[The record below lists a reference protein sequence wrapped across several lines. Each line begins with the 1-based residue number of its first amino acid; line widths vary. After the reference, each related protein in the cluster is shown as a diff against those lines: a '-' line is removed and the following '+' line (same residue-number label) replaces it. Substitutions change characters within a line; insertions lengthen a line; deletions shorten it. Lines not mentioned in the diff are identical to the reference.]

1 MKMMIFRR
9 KLSAMMCALLLC
21 VCTCGVAGAEA
32 VLLPPQEGA
41 ASDSN
46 LSQSDVQ
53 QGEASNPEQGGSKTE
68 EKASSSDDEVK
79 KESGADSAIQP
90 VSDAS
95 SVGDEKEEEYKPF
108 SVKLTPGEETL
119 TIKITGASERN
130 IMIGV
135 YTSDLQYA
143 AGGSVKGD
151 ATLTYDELEAGDYY
165 VLVEYD
171 PSPKGFQ
178 NFEGEVTVLA
188 KTPTD
193 TEDAGKPDE
202 SKPDESK
209 PDESKP
215 DETKPG
221 SSSGEPTPFTI
232 ELKGGKG
239 TLDIVI
245 AGASE
250 HTLMIGVYDENLQN
264 VKSGFVT
271 GSQTVSYTDLAAGK
285 YYVMVEYDP
294 PNTQIGVKDGYVT
307 VTAADGE
314 TKPGED
320 ATTPPSGGTIID
332 APIIPDTPEDPVNP
346 DIPTQYRNQI
356 EATVKVGKD
365 FISIQIV
372 KGENLPMIVSVG
384 DQMRETKL
392 GQTVRFEKLKKGEYE
407 IEIDYKDAIAG
418 ISPYRTSVK
427 VPLETPDSYILLKK
441 GMECYEVYLL
451 TQRLAQ
457 LGYPIT
463 ARYDYNNDVVIAV
476 RLFQEENGLSVDGMA
491 GKKTQKKLYSSSAKD
506 YDIEDDFESLDRH
519 DNGKAAVYA
528 LQQRLKDL
536 GYYSIRVDGIYGSGT
551 ERAVR
556 WFQKVNGLKESG
568 KADAAM
574 QQLLYSAS
582 AKKATGSYTSASGDY
597 STLSRSKYY
606 NAKVVPLQRRLKE
619 LGYLSGSV
627 DGYFGSRTYRAV
639 RNFQSRNGLS
649 VTGKADAATQQ
660 KLYSSSAKAASG
672 STSSSSAGYRLLYWG
687 CEGTAVKNLQN
698 ALINAG
704 YRSIVR
710 SADGIYGRWTYD
722 AVRAYQ
728 KDHGLSVDGIAGK
741 KTQNALYGT
750 AY

>member
-1 MKMMIFRR
+1 M
-9 KLSAMMCALLLC
+9 
-21 VCTCGVAGAEA
+21 
-32 VLLPPQEGA
+32 
-41 ASDSN
+41 
-46 LSQSDVQ
+46 
-53 QGEASNPEQGGSKTE
+53 
-68 EKASSSDDEVK
+68 
-79 KESGADSAIQP
+79 
-90 VSDAS
+90 
-95 SVGDEKEEEYKPF
+95 
-108 SVKLTPGEETL
+108 
-119 TIKITGASERN
+119 
-130 IMIGV
+130 
-135 YTSDLQYA
+135 
-143 AGGSVKGD
+143 
-151 ATLTYDELEAGDYY
+151 
-165 VLVEYD
+165 
-171 PSPKGFQ
+171 
-178 NFEGEVTVLA
+178 
-188 KTPTD
+188 
-193 TEDAGKPDE
+193 
-202 SKPDESK
+202 
-209 PDESKP
+209 
-215 DETKPG
+215 
-221 SSSGEPTPFTI
+221 
-232 ELKGGKG
+232 
-239 TLDIVI
+239 
-245 AGASE
+245 
-250 HTLMIGVYDENLQN
+250 
-264 VKSGFVT
+264 
-271 GSQTVSYTDLAAGK
+271 
-285 YYVMVEYDP
+285 
-294 PNTQIGVKDGYVT
+294 
-307 VTAADGE
+307 
-314 TKPGED
+314 
-320 ATTPPSGGTIID
+320 
-332 APIIPDTPEDPVNP
+332 PIIPDTPEDPVNP

-556 WFQKVNGLKESG
+556 WFQKVNGLKETG

-627 DGYFGSRTYRAV
+627 DGYFGSQTYRAV